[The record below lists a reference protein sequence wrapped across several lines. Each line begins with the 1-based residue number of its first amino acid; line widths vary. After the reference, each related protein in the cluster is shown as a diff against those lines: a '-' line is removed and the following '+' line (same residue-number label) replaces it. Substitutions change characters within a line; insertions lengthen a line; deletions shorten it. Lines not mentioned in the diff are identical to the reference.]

1 VEHLEQRWCPDGS
14 KCAPV
19 LCYSIDSMNDPNVA
33 ISGQVYTNNYLA
45 ENATVQFSGAVS
57 YSLTTDA
64 HGAFSFTVA
73 ANYLGTITGI
83 AWDNQGTMS
92 SPVENQIGSAPP
104 EISSFSFAQSANNIW
119 EFYGHADS
127 ECLAG
132 NLVTFSGLSAF
143 EGNDVY
149 TDADGNF
156 SLVLWIPNLDPN
168 QTYCVSAT
176 VYDSWWLS
184 DTVTTF
190 IN

>member
-1 VEHLEQRWCPDGS
+1 
-14 KCAPV
+14 
-19 LCYSIDSMNDPNVA
+19 MNDPNVV
-33 ISGQVYTNNYLA
+33 ISGQVFASNQYLA

-64 HGAFSFTVA
+64 YGAFSFTVA

-92 SPVENQIGSAPP
+92 TPVENQIGSAPP
-104 EISSFSFAQSANNIW
+104 EISFFSIAQSANNIW

-156 SLVLWIPNLDPN
+156 SLTLWIPNLDPN

-184 DTVTTF
+184 DSVTTF